1 MWGRTNLW
9 FNVQLSST
17 HSHPSSLT
25 EYPPLVITI
34 PVVFETL
41 SERCMGGDGYCG
53 MSPTALELGCG
64 SQGPDR
70 GISGG
75 NKSKILE
82 AGKRAVE
89 ELYHVVWELREVWWS
104 IPSEFRAAA
113 FFFRQE
119 NVDRR
124 PIIWDFVPT
133 SVLSVHPFPRP
144 SKSNADLLHECF
156 LL

>member
-1 MWGRTNLW
+1 MGANEPL
-9 FNVQLSST
+9 VQLSST

-25 EYPPLVITI
+25 EYPPLVITV

-41 SERCMGGDGYCG
+41 SERCMGADGYCG

-89 ELYHVVWELREVWWS
+89 ELCRIVWELREVWWS

-113 FFFRQE
+113 FFFRQD

-124 PIIWDFVPT
+124 RIIWDLVSF
-133 SVLSVHPFPRP
+133 
-144 SKSNADLLHECF
+144 
-156 LL
+156 